1 MWLRKCALFNPLV
14 EEGRVEVERAGGG
27 AEQMRRTGEQ
37 KHLLPI
43 IGDRRYGNQR
53 ESTGYRGNLLMWSLN
68 HNYYIG
74 LQLKNSRKGIKH
86 YLEILGIPVPTERP
100 PNSKGHRRL
109 H

>member
-74 LQLKNSRKGIKH
+74 LQLKKLKEGNKTLSGNIGNPSAYR
-86 YLEILGIPVPTERP
+86 EA
-100 PNSKGHRRL
+100 S
-109 H
+109 